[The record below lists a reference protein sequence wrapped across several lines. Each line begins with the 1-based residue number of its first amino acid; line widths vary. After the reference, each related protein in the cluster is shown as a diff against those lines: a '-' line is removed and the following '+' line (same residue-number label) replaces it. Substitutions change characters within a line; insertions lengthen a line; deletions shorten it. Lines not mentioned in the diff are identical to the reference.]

1 MITGVV
7 LDICNMSVTQMCMVE
22 GEDNPELIEKILVMH
37 GKQQQKQ
44 QEDLD
49 DAADA
54 EGWID
59 VCKETDAQ
67 HRKIMEKLQENE
79 KIENTIQNY
88 FWSGSGRIEVK
99 KYLTQLSCSRYHK
112 YGYKIKCTE
121 FMGICA

>member
-1 MITGVV
+1 MIFDG
-7 LDICNMSVTQMCMVE
+7 MVD

-79 KIENTIQNY
+79 KSKMQ
-88 FWSGSGRIEVK
+88 F
-99 KYLTQLSCSRYHK
+99 
-112 YGYKIKCTE
+112 KIIFGVE
-121 FMGICA
+121 QV

>member
-1 MITGVV
+1 
-7 LDICNMSVTQMCMVE
+7 MCMVE

-59 VCKETDAQ
+59 VCKETDAS

-88 FWSGSGRIEVK
+88 FLEW
-99 KYLTQLSCSRYHK
+99 SRYDRNK
-112 YGYKIKCTE
+112 KI
-121 FMGICA
+121 FDIVILLSAS

>member
-1 MITGVV
+1 MHQSGRRKRNTANDTQYYYDVKNEKVLMIF
-7 LDICNMSVTQMCMVE
+7 D

-59 VCKETDAQ
+59 VCKETDA
-67 HRKIMEKLQENE
+67 
-79 KIENTIQNY
+79 
-88 FWSGSGRIEVK
+88 
-99 KYLTQLSCSRYHK
+99 
-112 YGYKIKCTE
+112 
-121 FMGICA
+121 